1 MMITSNLEGKS
12 QLQLFQTKLKSY
24 FSSEYIDELLNDK
37 QQGYSLFDQ
46 LKTIDSNQ
54 VTHKVPVPG
63 IPRIWSETQGEGVKV
78 AVLDTGIDTDHRDL
92 TNALIDSQDFTGK
105 GIEDQNGHGTHCA
118 GIIAA
123 YSDHKG
129 LIGIAPKAKLLIG
142 KVLDQDGKGE
152 LENIVQGIN
161 WAVEKKANIISISFG
176 GNYSSN
182 ELHKAIHHALAEGVF
197 VICAAG
203 NQGSLY
209 QSNISYPARYGGV
222 ITIAAHDQNGH
233 PLGSS
238 SRGGELD
245 FIAPGDEVFSTYKD
259 GGYAKLTGTSM
270 AASWV
275 AGLAA
280 LIKSKHNYT
289 PNNETP
295 LENNEDLREHLL
307 RMASHPGS
315 HDNETG
321 YGGLIA
327 LENFL
332 DFEILAKPCNSLCNS
347 DEVCCNG
354 KCKKIK
360 LC

>member
-280 LIKSKHNYT
+280 LIKSKHNKKR
-289 PNNETP
+289 NNETP

-332 DFEILAKPCNSLCNS
+332 DFEILRTCNITKPCPRP
-347 DEVCCNG
+347 E
-354 KCKKIK
+354 KCKDGY
-360 LC
+360 CVN

>member
-63 IPRIWSETQGEGVKV
+63 IPSIWSETQGEGVKV

-280 LIKSKHNYT
+280 LIKSKHNKKR
-289 PNNETP
+289 NNETP

-332 DFEILAKPCNSLCNS
+332 DFEILRTCNITKPCPRP
-347 DEVCCNG
+347 G
-354 KCKKIK
+354 KCKDGY
-360 LC
+360 CVN

>member
-63 IPRIWSETQGEGVKV
+63 IPSIWSETQGEGVKV

-280 LIKSKHNYT
+280 LIKSKHNKKR
-289 PNNETP
+289 NNETP

-332 DFEILAKPCNSLCNS
+332 DFEILRTCNITKPCPRP
-347 DEVCCNG
+347 E
-354 KCKKIK
+354 KCKDGY
-360 LC
+360 CVN

>member
-63 IPRIWSETQGEGVKV
+63 IPSIWSETQGEGVKV

-280 LIKSKHNYT
+280 LIKSKHNKKR
-289 PNNETP
+289 NNETP

-332 DFEILAKPCNSLCNS
+332 DFEILRTCNTTNPCPRPEKCR
-347 DEVCCNG
+347 NG
-354 KCKKIK
+354 YCVN
-360 LC
+360 

>member
-1 MMITSNLEGKS
+1 MTITSKLEDKS
-12 QLQLFQTKLKSY
+12 QLQLFQRRLKSY
-24 FSSEYIDELLNDK
+24 FSSECIDQLLNDK
-37 QQGYSLFDQ
+37 QQGYSLFNQ

-54 VTHKVPVPG
+54 VTYKVPVPG
-63 IPRIWSETQGEGVKV
+63 IPSIWSETQGEGVKV

-92 TNALIDSQDFTGK
+92 TNALIDSQDFTGE

-142 KVLDQDGKGE
+142 KVLDRDGKGE

-233 PLGSS
+233 PLGAS

-280 LIKSKHNYT
+280 LIKSKHNNT
-289 PNNETP
+289 RNNETP
-295 LENNEDLREHLL
+295 LDNNEDLREHLL

-332 DFEILAKPCNSLCNS
+332 DFQILRICSIANPCPPSK
-347 DEVCCNG
+347 
-354 KCKKIK
+354 KCKGGY
-360 LC
+360 CV